1 MGAVQAQDYAGAKWA
16 IGVRLREGAESD
28 ASIGRALDQGA
39 ILRTHAMRWT
49 WQLVAPEDV
58 RWVVALV
65 APLLMH
71 KAARRHRELGL
82 DAPTIARSNAAIAKA
97 LAERALTRAEVA
109 TELKRARISPDGQRL
124 PHLLACAELA
134 GVATSG
140 PRRGKQHTW
149 TLLDARAPR
158 TRAMDPRDAAFE
170 LAFRHAKSRGPV
182 TAADFAWWS
191 GLPAAEARAALEANA
206 HRLASEKLG
215 ARTLWFDGGIRPR
228 EGATFLLPA
237 FDELLVGYRNRDDV
251 LDPATAARIN
261 AGGGML
267 APSVLS
273 DGRVICT
280 WRREIVGDR
289 VVVEHSLFARA
300 SREELAK
307 ATRRYAAFVERAR
320 D

>member
-1 MGAVQAQDYAGAKWA
+1 
-16 IGVRLREGAESD
+16 
-28 ASIGRALDQGA
+28 
-39 ILRTHAMRWT
+39 
-49 WQLVAPEDV
+49 
-58 RWVVALV
+58 
-65 APLLMH
+65 
-71 KAARRHRELGL
+71 
-82 DAPTIARSNAAIAKA
+82 
-97 LAERALTRAEVA
+97 
-109 TELKRARISPDGQRL
+109 
-124 PHLLACAELA
+124 
-134 GVATSG
+134 
-140 PRRGKQHTW
+140 
-149 TLLDARAPR
+149 
-158 TRAMDPRDAAFE
+158 MDPRDAAFE

-182 TAADFAWWS
+182 TTADFAWWS

-273 DGRVICT
+273 DGRVIGT